1 MFEIV
6 ALNWCQFVKYLS
18 KWDSS
23 VSAELSVCVQV
34 VGDILRAR
42 SDVKVKNLINE
53 ANIAS
58 FPENRKGSSTFRS

>member
-18 KWDSS
+18 KWDYS

-42 SDVKVKNLINE
+42 SDATVKKLIN
-53 ANIAS
+53 
-58 FPENRKGSSTFRS
+58 